1 MPPSL
6 VRLEQVDPGA
16 IFPTKATPGS
26 ACYDL
31 YYPTTQP
38 TLDFNEGEIK
48 IVSTGF
54 KIALPPRVVGFVLS
68 RSGLASKGLVVG
80 NSPGVIDSD
89 YRGELKVILRRERI
103 SYGDSVAR
111 IIRIHPGDRVGQL
124 YIAPD
129 FSDVF
134 SLKHATSL
142 PTNTDRGEGGFGSTG
157 S

>member
-1 MPPSL
+1 MSPSL
-6 VRLEQVDPGA
+6 VYLEQVDPGA

-31 YYPTTQP
+31 HYPTTQP
-38 TLDFNEGEIK
+38 PLDLDEGEIK

-54 KIALPPRVVGFVLS
+54 KIALPPQVVGFVLS
-68 RSGLASKGLVVG
+68 RSGWASKGLVVG

-89 YRGELKVILRRERI
+89 YRGELKVILRREYIPYADR
-103 SYGDSVAR
+103 VAR
-111 IIRIHPGDRVGQL
+111 FIRIDPGARIAQL

-129 FSDVF
+129 FSNIF
-134 SLKHATSL
+134 SLTRATSSFED
-142 PTNTDRGEGGFGSTG
+142 TIRGEGGFGSTG